1 MTGVPIFAGKKTMW
15 NLKQFKDIYARYQSS
30 GLHVDEF
37 CRNECIVRSR
47 FYYWQRKLR
56 KSVIAPVQSPGF
68 VPVVFSGSGLQPQV
82 GKQPPSTTALPADG
96 EVYEIV
102 YPGGVVLRVS
112 CGTDLKQL
120 RSLIHLTHQSHV

>member
-1 MTGVPIFAGKKTMW
+1 MW

-30 GLHVDEF
+30 GLQVGEF
-37 CRNECIVRSR
+37 CRNECIVRSK
-47 FYYWQRKLR
+47 FYYWQKKLR
-56 KSVIAPVQSPGF
+56 KSAIEPQQSSGF
-68 VPVVFSGSGLQPQV
+68 VPVVFSGGGLQPQV
-82 GKQPPSTTALPADG
+82 SNMLPHQASTRALPADG

>member
-1 MTGVPIFAGKKTMW
+1 MW

-56 KSVIAPVQSPGF
+56 KSVVDPVQSPGF
-68 VPVVFSGSGLQPQV
+68 VPVVLSGNGLQPQV
-82 GKQPPSTTALPADG
+82 VNLPSRQPSTRALPADG

-120 RSLIHLTHQSHV
+120 RSLIHLTRQDHV